1 MRWLAMFCFSAA
13 GAVLVLQYTPSW
25 GLGLL
30 AALALGAAGYA
41 LCRKNAK
48 RTAALLMA
56 CGIAFGSCY
65 TTVYDLLFVEPA
77 RQYVDTEQTM
87 TVTLAGYPQKHTFG
101 AKAVALWDVGVA
113 APLKVQLYGDEVLL
127 SCAPGD
133 QITTEAQVRSAE
145 TVRGERIT
153 SFTSKGISL
162 LVYGR
167 GDMTVETADS
177 APLRYLPL
185 YFSHV
190 LQEKIAALYEG
201 EEQILM
207 TALLTG
213 AREEFGDT
221 MYSLLS
227 ETGITHVTA
236 VSGMH
241 CVFLFAMVRMLVSSR
256 RRAALISLPILFF
269 FMLMVGAVPSVM
281 RACFMLTLLSLAPL
295 VHREN
300 DSITSMGTA
309 LLIILLGNPGA
320 AASISLQL
328 SFLSVAGMLLFSDQ
342 IYQFLTRRFIR
353 EGKPH
358 TFRRLLFSALAAT
371 FGASVF
377 TIPLSAYYFGCVS
390 LVSPLTNLLCLWAVS
405 FAFYGGLLS
414 VAAGFVFMPIAQ
426 IIAILPAA
434 ALEYFMAVVRFLAR
448 LPYHALYT
456 NNPYLVWWLVYF
468 YAMIAV
474 LVVSKNKRRRT
485 NWAVGI
491 AAAATLCL
499 VVALP
504 MLSNGRAQ
512 MTASVLNVGQGES
525 VLISAGEETALVDC
539 GSSNSWINAGTV
551 AANEI
556 NTMGRTELTYL
567 ILTHYH
573 NDHANGLE
581 TLFSRLRVRHLI
593 LPELSGA
600 ENQSLLSEILAL
612 AEKNGTEVTFLQG
625 EETVRMGQVWFQ
637 IFPPL
642 GRGSNNEEGLSL
654 LCSCG
659 DFDML
664 VTGDMDK
671 ETEQKLLDHAAFEN
685 VEVLVVGHHGSKYSS
700 GSAFLEALQPEAAV
714 IPVGDNSYGHP
725 APETLARLEDVG
737 AQVWRT
743 DQRGT
748 ISIRVY

>member
-1 MRWLAMFCFSAA
+1 MLA
-13 GAVLVLQYTPSW
+13 LQYAPSW

-30 AALALGAAGYA
+30 ALLSLGAAGYA
-41 LCRKNAK
+41 LYRKNAK
-48 RTAALLMA
+48 RTAALLLA

-65 TTVYDLLFVEPA
+65 ATVYDLLFMEPA
-77 RQYVDTEQTM
+77 RRYADTEQTV
-87 TVTLAGYPQKHTFG
+87 TVTLAAYPQAHTFG
-101 AKAVALWDVGVA
+101 AKAAALWDVGAA
-113 APLKVQLYGDEVLL
+113 APVKVQLYGDEALL

-133 QITTEAQVRSAE
+133 RITTEARVRSAE
-145 TVRGERIT
+145 TVRGKHIT
-153 SFTSKGISL
+153 TFTSKGISL

-167 GDMTVETADS
+167 SDMTVERAES
-177 APLRYLPL
+177 VPLRYLPL

-213 AREEFGDT
+213 AREEFDDT

-241 CVFLFAMVRMLVSSR
+241 CVFLFAMVRMLVRSR
-256 RRAALISLPILFF
+256 RKAALISLPMLFF

-300 DSITSMGTA
+300 DSITSMGAA
-309 LLIILLGNPGA
+309 LLIILLCGPGA
-320 AASISLQL
+320 ATSISLQL
-328 SFLSVAGMLLFSDQ
+328 SFLSVAGMLLFSDK
-342 IYQFLTRRFIR
+342 IYQALARRFIPER
-353 EGKPH
+353 KPR
-358 TFRRLLFSALAAT
+358 TFRRLLFSALAVT

-414 VAAGFVFMPIAQ
+414 VAVGFVFMPIAQ

-456 NNPYLVWWLVYF
+456 SNPYLVWWLIYF

-504 MLSNGRAQ
+504 VLSNGRAQ

-525 VLISAGEETALVDC
+525 VLISAGGETALVDC
-539 GSSNSWINAGTV
+539 GSSNSWINAGSI

-556 NTMGRTELTYL
+556 NTLGHTELTYL

-600 ENQSLLSEILAL
+600 ENQSLLTEILAL
-612 AEKNGTEVTFLQG
+612 AEENGTEVTLLRG
-625 EETVRMGQVWFQ
+625 EEAVRMNAVTFR

-642 GRGSNNEEGLSL
+642 GRGSSNEEGLSL

-664 VTGDMDK
+664 VTGDMDSD
-671 ETEQKLLDHAAFEN
+671 TEQALLDYTAFED
-685 VEVLVVGHHGSKYSS
+685 VEVLVVGHHGSKYST
-700 GSAFLEALQPEAAV
+700 GSALLQALEPEAAV
-714 IPVGDNSYGHP
+714 IPVGDKSYGHP
-725 APETLARLEDVG
+725 APETLARLEDAG

-743 DQRGT
+743 DARGT
-748 ISIRVY
+748 VTVRVY